1 MGHGAQVELCQ
12 VAGEPCV
19 WCNGAVCHNN
29 GTNRCEV
36 YDVQVHG
43 KGKVPGTDAD
53 AAFIPLERSHWR
65 MIRSVNDISTMRWG
79 VEADHRIMMNH
90 GRF

>member
-1 MGHGAQVELCQ
+1 MRTVLYLILKLDDIFIVDTDMLHFFMGGQSVGHGARVELCQ

-43 KGKVPGTDAD
+43 KGKVPGTDVG
-53 AAFIPLERSHWR
+53 IPLEAS
-65 MIRSVNDISTMRWG
+65 G
-79 VEADHRIMMNH
+79 
-90 GRF
+90 G

>member
-1 MGHGAQVELCQ
+1 MDIVHFFMGGPVGHGAGVELCQ

-43 KGKVPGTDAD
+43 KGKVPGTDA
-53 AAFIPLERSHWR
+53 FSPRRNPFGTKPLA
-65 MIRSVNDISTMRWG
+65 DDQISKRNIYHEVG
-79 VEADHRIMMNH
+79 C
-90 GRF
+90 